1 MRHFSIEDA
10 YANAIGVAIALT
22 VFLIAK
28 NIPAIKNN
36 RLKAILLW

>member
-28 NIPAIKNN
+28 KIFPQSKTID
-36 RLKAILLW
+36 